1 MTKRQKLRNTF
12 LIISFLLFPITQFY
26 FSPFLIVWGASKGLI
41 TASALIFTILFFVSL
56 LIGRAF
62 CAWFCPCGAMQEILF
77 LANDNSP
84 KTGKLNYIKFFIWV
98 PWLTAII
105 TLVLLAGGY
114 KRADYLFAIDHGIS
128 VSNIYMYIPYYI
140 VILLFFLNSI
150 IFGKRAS
157 CHYLC
162 WMSPFMIIGRKISNF
177 LNIPSLRI
185 KSESNKCVGC
195 KKCSKECPMS
205 LDVNEMVKRDKMEN
219 SECILCGKCVDSCPK
234 GAIQFYF
241 GKNTSCK
248 KNNL

>member
-1 MTKRQKLRNTF
+1 MARRQKLRNTF

-26 FSPFLIVWGASKGLI
+26 FSPFLIIWGASKGLI
-41 TASALIFTILFFVSL
+41 TASVLVFTTLFFVSL
-56 LIGRAF
+56 LFGRVF
-62 CAWFCPCGAMQEILF
+62 CAWICPCGAMQEILF
-77 LANDNSP
+77 LANDNKP

-98 PWLTAII
+98 PWMIAII
-105 TLVLLAGGY
+105 TLVLLVGGY
-114 KRADYLFAIDHGIS
+114 KRAYYLFIIDHGIS

-177 LNIPSLRI
+177 INISSLRI
-185 KSESNKCVGC
+185 KAEKDKCGRC
-195 KKCSKECPMS
+195 NKCSKECPMS
-205 LDVNEMVKRDKMEN
+205 LEVKEMVDCGEMEN

-241 GKNTSCK
+241 GRMQSVK
-248 KNNL
+248 K